1 MKCDEHG
8 NFLPQDT
15 PPSPRQDPEPTD
27 WGSYGTQARFEI
39 AEFLYK
45 EARMSAG
52 NIDKLF
58 KLWGDYAAST
68 GGEVPYTGSKDLY
81 STIDATS
88 VGEVPW
94 QSVKLQ
100 YNGPRP
106 TTGTAPGWMDDKH
119 EVWFRDPK
127 QLLRNMLSNTDFDG
141 EFDYVP
147 YQEYDANGNH
157 HYQDFMSGNWA
168 WRQSVSGIN
177 LIMFTDS

>member
-1 MKCDEHG
+1 
-8 NFLPQDT
+8 
-15 PPSPRQDPEPTD
+15 
-27 WGSYGTQARFEI
+27 
-39 AEFLYK
+39 
-45 EARMSAG
+45 MSAG

-177 LIMFTDS
+177 LVMFTDS